1 MNVLANAHRALLAV
15 HKLESIFS
23 YSPIHCVERKIF
35 ANGINDFVA
44 LLFFVDELA
53 LVGRANVQFSTI
65 TNNAAF
71 TYVVI
76 AADHIEYFY
85 VFQSNFHLA
94 LPILF
99 INSLF
104 YNRFPLTFSL
114 PVLLNPK

>member
-76 AADHIEYFY
+76 AADHIAYFY
-85 VFQSNFHLA
+85 VFQSNFRSEEHTSELQ
-94 LPILF
+94 
-99 INSLF
+99 SLMRISYAVF
-104 YNRFPLTFSL
+104 CLTQ
-114 PVLLNPK
+114 KKK